1 MPAGHLGLC
10 RWFHMLLSLCVLLQ
24 PKLLAALASEP
35 EQLAQR
41 LVELKTLLPQADVA
55 SIVAQACSAGL
66 TFAHLARVLKR
77 HAVRLLRLSG
87 HLFTSSYASQ
97 PVYMQLLA
105 PHPTPLQRPSLL
117 LDGEWERV
125 PGGVAALA
133 ARYSEQEVARLASAE
148 PLLLVEDLEHVL
160 QELGRWGGRGA
171 SYQGFGQAGEGGC
184 GLGVLVAAER

>member
-1 MPAGHLGLC
+1 
-10 RWFHMLLSLCVLLQ
+10 MLLSLCVLLQ

-87 HLFTSSYASQ
+87 HLFTSYASQ

-105 PHPTPLQRPSLL
+105 LHPTPLQRPSLL

-133 ARYSEQEVARLASAE
+133 ARYAEEEVARLASAE

-160 QELGRWGGRGA
+160 QELGRWGGRWA
-171 SYQGFGQAGEGGC
+171 SCQGFGLAVEGAC
-184 GLGVLVAAER
+184 GRGVLEAEER